1 MKPISGGARNGAAFL
16 RRLLA
21 IAPARCL
28 TRRMPPSAASANPYV
43 SRLSLVGRSTGLV
56 KSLSGFRKQ
65 HHTVPDAVNAVT
77 TAFLGKLCAGE
88 LAEEAEGFFQRSK
101 AALAYKRTDLS
112 LEVASPVAV
121 LTAKDFTLELAYAL
135 ERSNAAG
142 YEVTRTL
149 HGLRDG
155 GLVARPEFNGLFA
168 AMFTGMVFGLAKG
181 VKVEAVIDAVEAR
194 GGEDGLAVSYPS
206 DCRHCVL
213 IVDGVA
219 AEVLCDGATLEMRF
233 PKPGSPAELVAAFAA
248 VRSAFALSRNRVL
261 AGLL

>member
-1 MKPISGGARNGAAFL
+1 
-16 RRLLA
+16 
-21 IAPARCL
+21 
-28 TRRMPPSAASANPYV
+28 MPPSAASANPYV

-77 TAFLGKLCAGE
+77 TAFLGKLCASE

-233 PKPGSPAELVAAFAA
+233 PKPGSPAELVAAFAT